1 METVNKDNAQTT
13 TETKAEPRKIGQVEK
28 FFGSTGLAMH
38 RSMQYA
44 HDYAKM
50 CPIMGTF
57 AFSIAAP
64 WAVTTAPVLGL
75 FHRKAYDEYVR
86 AEEADPSR
94 MVDYDFVNNKVVEIP
109 GGQRTPAQAPS
120 ASSLVWG
127 GVAATAILIGGILG
141 AMARNSDEG

>member
-1 METVNKDNAQTT
+1 METVNNTNNAQTT
-13 TETKAEPRKIGQVEK
+13 TETKTEPRKIGQVEK

-44 HDYAKM
+44 HDYAKS
-50 CPIMGTF
+50 CPIMGTV
-57 AFSIAAP
+57 AYAVAAP

-75 FHRKAYDEYVR
+75 FHRKAYDEYAH
-86 AEEADPSR
+86 AEEADAER

-109 GGQRTPAQAPS
+109 SKQRTPAQTPS

-127 GVAATAILIGGILG
+127 GVAATAILVGGILG
-141 AMARNSDEG
+141 AMSRNED